1 MAENIK
7 TTVEELR
14 KLINVDNVIGSP
26 IETEDKILIPVMR
39 MGVGFGAGES
49 LLGNEGN
56 DVAGAA
62 AGVEPISMVMIP
74 KKGND
79 AEGVRVLDLSKGTE
93 TNKALS
99 DLGLIITDLVKGY
112 MGTMNEGEYVNEE
125 EFIEPEFT
133 TYDENEKEE
142 KLKKVV
148 PRIKYGSYSWNYSR
162 LTLEYKYHF
171 LMRMKAELMDA
182 REKGNLD
189 KDLFNEAQ
197 WKNVTRILDDSDG
210 FFRDSCKAVMKG
222 QESAADLIEEYV
234 RLREIE
240 KQYVVLKKN
249 QESLQEKYDNLDKNH
264 KELKKQVNRYLPNRM
279 KRFLKRILKKIKFR

>member
-79 AEGVRVLDLSKGTE
+79 AEGVRVLNLSKGTE
-93 TNKALS
+93 TNKALA
-99 DLGLIITDLVKGY
+99 DLGLMISDLVKSYVGNNNDVDY
-112 MGTMNEGEYVNEE
+112 DESEY
-125 EFIEPEFT
+125 IEPEYT
-133 TYDENEKEE
+133 TKIDVDEE
-142 KLKKVV
+142 
-148 PRIKYGSYSWNYSR
+148 
-162 LTLEYKYHF
+162 
-171 LMRMKAELMDA
+171 
-182 REKGNLD
+182 
-189 KDLFNEAQ
+189 
-197 WKNVTRILDDSDG
+197 
-210 FFRDSCKAVMKG
+210 
-222 QESAADLIEEYV
+222 
-234 RLREIE
+234 
-240 KQYVVLKKN
+240 
-249 QESLQEKYDNLDKNH
+249 
-264 KELKKQVNRYLPNRM
+264 
-279 KRFLKRILKKIKFR
+279 

>member
-1 MAENIK
+1 MAKNIK
-7 TTVEELR
+7 TSVEELR
-14 KLINVDNVIGSP
+14 KLISINNVIGEP

-99 DLGLIITDLVKGY
+99 DLGLIITDLVKSY
-112 MGTMNEGEYVNEE
+112 MGSQNAEYVDEE

-133 TYDENEKEE
+133 TYDEKEQEKEE
-142 KLKKVV
+142 
-148 PRIKYGSYSWNYSR
+148 
-162 LTLEYKYHF
+162 
-171 LMRMKAELMDA
+171 
-182 REKGNLD
+182 
-189 KDLFNEAQ
+189 
-197 WKNVTRILDDSDG
+197 
-210 FFRDSCKAVMKG
+210 
-222 QESAADLIEEYV
+222 
-234 RLREIE
+234 
-240 KQYVVLKKN
+240 
-249 QESLQEKYDNLDKNH
+249 
-264 KELKKQVNRYLPNRM
+264 
-279 KRFLKRILKKIKFR
+279 